1 MEIAVIVL
9 AVILLLVLFL
19 VCPALRRH
27 PDRRLMSGKYVA
39 HRGLHGIDGV
49 IENSL
54 WAFEK
59 AIEHS
64 FIIENDIH
72 LTKDNE
78 VIVFHDDN
86 LKRMCGVDEKP
97 ENLTLEEIKKLNLA
111 GTSEKIPTLKE
122 CLDLVDG
129 RVPLLIEFKTPVL
142 TKFEPLCRFANEVL
156 KDYKGKYFIQSF
168 NPLIVR
174 WYKKNRPDIMRGQLS
189 SAFYKEPFHQKL
201 AGALVFNFLS
211 RPDFVSYEY
220 KHKNNFF
227 RRLTSLLGAFPVAWT
242 YTEKEQ
248 IKKTKKSFK
257 AFIFEKFIPQ

>member
-1 MEIAVIVL
+1 MIAVLIVL
-9 AVILLLVLFL
+9 GILILLLLFL
-19 VCPALRRH
+19 ICPALRRH
-27 PDRRLMSGKYVA
+27 PDRKVISGKYIA
-39 HRGLHGIDGV
+39 HRGLHGIEGV

-54 WAFEK
+54 LAFKKAAEK
-59 AIEHS
+59 GY
-64 FIIENDIH
+64 IIENDIH

-86 LKRMCGVDEKP
+86 LKRMCGVDERP

-122 CLDLVDG
+122 CLDQVDG

-142 TKFEPLCRFANEVL
+142 AKFEPLCIYANKVL

-168 NPLIVR
+168 NPLVCR
-174 WYKKNRPDIMRGQLS
+174 WYKKNRPDIMRGQLA

-201 AGALVFNFLS
+201 AGALLFNFLS

-220 KHKNNFF
+220 IFKNNFF
-227 RRLTSLLGAFPVAWT
+227 RRLATLLGAFPVAWT

-248 IKKTKKSFK
+248 IQKTKKSFK
-257 AFIFEKFIPQ
+257 AFIFEKFIP